1 MREHYDW
8 REFLQN
14 NAKSLTFPVP
24 PYPPWRH
31 VRIQRLSQY
40 PKAASR
46 SNDELAPLVLSP
58 VIFTMSCCSASNHS
72 QLLFFKKNAGL
83 DFYNIEHAIASIHF
97 Y

>member
-14 NAKSLTFPVP
+14 NAKSLTFPAP
-24 PYPPWRH
+24 PHPPLRR
-31 VRIQRLSQY
+31 VRIQHLSQY

-46 SNDELAPLVLSP
+46 SNNEPAPLVLSP
-58 VIFTMSCCSASNHS
+58 VIFTMSRSSASDHS
-72 QLLFFKKNAGL
+72 LLFLKNAGRV
-83 DFYNIEHAIASIHF
+83 FYSVERAVALLQF